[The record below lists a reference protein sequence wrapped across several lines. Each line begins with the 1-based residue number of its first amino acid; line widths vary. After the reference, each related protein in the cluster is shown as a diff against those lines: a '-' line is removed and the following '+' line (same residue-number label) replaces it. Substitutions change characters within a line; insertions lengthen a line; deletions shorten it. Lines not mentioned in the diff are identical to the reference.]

1 MKFYFNLSFDD
12 FTNCY
17 TIVNDDPSVM
27 EAIIVDPGVITPQMI
42 ETIERDKYKVTAV
55 LITHNHTSHVKGLS
69 TLMKIYSP
77 RIYAAD
83 YEVAGKQVTV
93 LQGDGEINTAGLKVQ
108 YFSVPGHTS
117 DSMVFKIGN
126 ALFTGDT
133 ITSGIIGET
142 ASSYSKNLLK
152 SKIQE
157 KIFSQ
162 TDETV
167 IMPGHGPPTTVASE
181 KQFNLDVK
189 P

>member
-1 MKFYFNLSFDD
+1 MKIYFNLSFDD

-17 TIVNDDPSVM
+17 TIVNDEPSVM
-27 EAIIVDPGVITPQMI
+27 EAIIVDPGVISNQMI
-42 ETIERDKYKVTAV
+42 QTIEKGGYKVTAV
-55 LITHNHTSHVKGLS
+55 LITHNHKSHVKGLS
-69 TLMKIYSP
+69 TLLKIYSP

-83 YEVAGKQVTV
+83 SEVAKKQVTV

-126 ALFTGDT
+126 TVFTGDT

-142 ASSYSKNLLK
+142 SSSYSKNLLK
-152 SKIQE
+152 NKIQE
-157 KIFSQ
+157 KIFSL

-167 IMPGHGPPTTVASE
+167 IMPGHGPLTTVASE
-181 KQFNLDVK
+181 KQFNLDVR